1 MLIVRS
7 RNVQNL
13 TNYGLVTDCWKK
25 KTVTPEYQALY
36 SALLMK
42 VQVKFII
49 FNDILAI
56 LNQINYSQYVLWI
69 WCFLYFSKLCFL
81 ICSAFTEWKSCFAYY
96 WRFCCESERSHV
108 ISSKSADCLNPC
120 SILFHVLF
128 MSCILHV
135 TISYEIALYMFSV
148 WQNLSYLFLKDAAA
162 EREIVWNRNNVLN
175 KQTQQREDHR
185 LTAELGVSDRA
196 VSQTVA
202 CQKVFSGDSL
212 VHGLFCVAWKGVSEF
227 CIVYRPFRSQQ
238 GRKS

>member
-1 MLIVRS
+1 
-7 RNVQNL
+7 
-13 TNYGLVTDCWKK
+13 
-25 KTVTPEYQALY
+25 
-36 SALLMK
+36 
-42 VQVKFII
+42 
-49 FNDILAI
+49 
-56 LNQINYSQYVLWI
+56 
-69 WCFLYFSKLCFL
+69 
-81 ICSAFTEWKSCFAYY
+81 
-96 WRFCCESERSHV
+96 
-108 ISSKSADCLNPC
+108 
-120 SILFHVLF
+120 

-212 VHGLFCVAWKGVSEF
+212 VHGLFCVAWKGASEF
-227 CIVYRPFRSQQ
+227 SIVYRPFRSQQ
-238 GRKS
+238 DRKS